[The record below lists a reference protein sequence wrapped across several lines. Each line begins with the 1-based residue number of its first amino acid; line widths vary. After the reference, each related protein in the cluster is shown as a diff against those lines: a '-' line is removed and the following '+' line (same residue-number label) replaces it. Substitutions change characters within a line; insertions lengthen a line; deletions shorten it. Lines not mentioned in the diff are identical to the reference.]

1 MGSPQNYVS
10 SARRPPDVEDYID
23 MLRRYRSW
31 IIGPAFAGLVI
42 SVVAAFLWP
51 NTYVSQAV
59 MRIMP
64 QQVSERLLPS
74 VVSTQMADRIGQ
86 MQQEILSRT
95 SLQQLIQQPNLD
107 LYKKQRDRL
116 PMEDIVQDM
125 RNKQIKIQ
133 MIADPAAQGD
143 TRRPYASA
151 FSIQFSYPDRYKAQ
165 AVVQALVTK
174 FSDQNLTV
182 QRNAA
187 DLTSNFLTDELK
199 VTKGKLDTA
208 DAALTRFRM
217 GNQGRLPD
225 QLQAN
230 VQAQAQLQMRIA
242 QIDDGLGRDQ
252 QDKLLLETHLRNVKN
267 QINFASN
274 NLEQAPSG
282 QAAVKNQRL
291 IDLNN
296 RIAEARSNLA
306 GLRQVYKDDYP
317 DIQQFKARIAT
328 FEKERDDLEKVET
341 QKDQAPKPA
350 EAKPLNPLA
359 QKGLE
364 DLKNEY
370 AMVMAQV
377 SAKQADVESR
387 VKTQGELN
395 RTLTGYQSRI
405 EGTTALEQ
413 QYLALQRDYNL
424 AKSDYEDMMKRKGFS
439 DTAKNLEEHKGGENL
454 ELLDPASLPEQPSE
468 PNRWAIVGIG
478 TMLGMMCGVVL
489 AGAREVKNTAL
500 KNLKDVRTY
509 TNLPVLSSIP
519 LLENALLVRR
529 KRRLF
534 WLAWSSAI
542 IFGTLAMSSSV
553 YYYFFVGRT

>member
-10 SARRPPDVEDYID
+10 SSRRPPDIEDYID

-31 IIGPAFAGLVI
+31 IIGPTFAGLVI

-116 PMEDIVQDM
+116 PMEDIVQEM
-125 RNKQIKIQ
+125 RNKHIKIQ

-151 FSIQFSYPDRYKAQ
+151 FSIQFSYSDRYKAQ
-165 AVVQALVTK
+165 AVVQLLVTK
-174 FSDQNLTV
+174 FTDQNVMV

-199 VTKGKLDTA
+199 VTKAKLDTA

-217 GNQGRLPD
+217 SNQGRLPD

-230 VQAQAQLQMRIA
+230 VQAQAQLQLRIA
-242 QIDDGLGRDQ
+242 QIDDALGRDQ

-274 NLEQAPSG
+274 NLEQAPSA

-306 GLRQVYKDDYP
+306 GLQQVFKDDYP

-328 FEKERDDLEKVET
+328 FEKERDNLEKEEA

-350 EAKPLNPLA
+350 EARSLNPQA
-359 QKGLE
+359 QKSLE

-370 AMVMAQV
+370 AMVMAQI
-377 SAKQADVESR
+377 STKQADVESK

-395 RTLTGYQSRI
+395 RTLAGYQSRI
-405 EGTTALEQ
+405 EGTTAIEQ

-424 AKSDYEDMMKRKGFS
+424 AKSDYEDMTKRKGFS

-478 TMLGMMCGVVL
+478 TALGMMCGVVL

-500 KNLKDVRTY
+500 KNLKDVRAY

-542 IFGTLAMSSSV
+542 IVGTLAMSSSV

>member
-1 MGSPQNYVS
+1 
-10 SARRPPDVEDYID
+10 
-23 MLRRYRSW
+23 
-31 IIGPAFAGLVI
+31 
-42 SVVAAFLWP
+42 
-51 NTYVSQAV
+51 

-107 LYKKQRDRL
+107 LYKTQRERL

-143 TRRPYASA
+143 ARRPYASA
-151 FSIQFSYPDRYKAQ
+151 FSIQFSYSDRYKAQ
-165 AVVQALVTK
+165 AVVAELVSK

-199 VTKGKLDTA
+199 VSKGKLDAA
-208 DAALTRFRM
+208 DAELTRFRTD
-217 GNQGRLPD
+217 NRGRLPD

-242 QIDDGLGRDQ
+242 QIDDALGRDQ

-274 NLEQAPSG
+274 NLDQAPSA
-282 QAAVKNQRL
+282 QATVKNQRL
-291 IDLNN
+291 IDLNS

-306 GLRQVYKDDYP
+306 GLRQVFKDDYP

-328 FEKERDDLEKVET
+328 FEKERDELEKEEA
-341 QKDQAPKPA
+341 QKDRSPKPVDA
-350 EAKPLNPLA
+350 RALNPQA
-359 QKGLE
+359 QKSLE
-364 DLKNEY
+364 DLKSEY

-377 SAKQADVESR
+377 SAKQADVESK
-387 VKTQGELN
+387 VKAQGELN
-395 RTLTGYQSRI
+395 RALAGYQSRI
-405 EGTTALEQ
+405 EGTTAIEQ
-413 QYLALQRDYNL
+413 QYLALQRDYDL

-478 TMLGMMCGVVL
+478 TALGMMCGVVL

-500 KNLKDVRTY
+500 KNLKDVRAY

-519 LLENALLVRR
+519 LLENALLLRR

-542 IFGTLAMSSSV
+542 IIGALAMSGSV